1 MAPLKIVQYGNPVLR
16 KKAKPIR
23 KVTPE
28 MRGLVASMTETMRE
42 GNGIGLAANQIG
54 EALALAV
61 VDLGEGPTVL
71 INPQIV
77 EREGEQISVEG
88 CLSMPRL
95 HGDVRR
101 AQRIKIK
108 ARNRQGKAITVEA
121 EGLLARVLQHEID
134 HLNGVVFIDRVDPE
148 TLHWVLDEVDEEGNP
163 RTEPVTVE
171 QALRAFEAR
180 SRGRASV

>member
-1 MAPLKIVQYGNPVLR
+1 MAPLKIVRYGNPVLR

-28 MRGLVASMTETMRE
+28 MRGLVERMTETMRE
-42 GNGIGLAANQIG
+42 NNGIGLAASQIG
-54 EALALAV
+54 ESIALAV
-61 VDLGEGPTVL
+61 VDLGEGATVI

-77 EREGEQISVEG
+77 EREGEQVGLEG
-88 CLSMPRL
+88 CLSLPGL

-101 AQRIKIK
+101 AERIKIK
-108 ARNRQGKAITVEA
+108 ARNRQGKPITIEA
-121 EGLLARVLQHEID
+121 EGLVARVLQHEID
-134 HLNGVVFIDRVDPE
+134 HLNGVVFVDRVDPE

-171 QALRAFEAR
+171 EALRAFEAR
-180 SRGRASV
+180 ARK

>member
-1 MAPLKIVQYGNPVLR
+1 MAPLKIVQYGHPALR
-16 KKAKPIR
+16 KKAKAIR
-23 KVTPE
+23 KVTNE
-28 MRGLVASMTETMRE
+28 MQGLVADMTETMRE

-61 VDLGEGPTVL
+61 VDLGEGPTVI

-77 EREGEQISVEG
+77 AREGEQVSVEG
-88 CLSMPRL
+88 CLSMPGL

-101 AQRIKIK
+101 AQRIKVK
-108 ARNRQGKAITVEA
+108 ARNRHGKPISIEA

-134 HLNGVVFIDRVDPE
+134 HLNGVVFIDRVDPD

-180 SRGRASV
+180 AGK

>member
-1 MAPLKIVQYGNPVLR
+1 MAPLKIVQYGHPALR
-16 KKAKPIR
+16 KKAKAIR
-23 KVTPE
+23 KVTHE
-28 MRGLVASMTETMRE
+28 MHGLVSNMTETMRE

-61 VDLGEGPTVL
+61 VDLGEGPTVI

-77 EREGEQISVEG
+77 AREGEQVSVEG
-88 CLSMPRL
+88 CLSMPGL

-101 AQRIKIK
+101 AQRIKVK
-108 ARNRQGKAITVEA
+108 ARNRHGKPISIEA

-134 HLNGVVFIDRVDPE
+134 HLNGVVFIDRVDPD

-180 SRGRASV
+180 AGK

>member
-1 MAPLKIVQYGNPVLR
+1 MAPLKIVQYGHPVLR

-23 KVTPE
+23 KVTKE
-28 MRGLVASMTETMRE
+28 MQGLVADMTETMRE

-61 VDLGEGPTVL
+61 VDLGEGPTVI

-77 EREGEQISVEG
+77 AREGEQVSVEG
-88 CLSMPRL
+88 CLSMPGL

-101 AQRIKIK
+101 AERIKVK
-108 ARNRQGKAITVEA
+108 ARNRHGKPITIEA

-134 HLNGVVFIDRVDPE
+134 HLNGVVFIDRVDPD

-180 SRGRASV
+180 AGK

>member
-1 MAPLKIVQYGNPVLR
+1 MAPLKIVQYGHPALR
-16 KKAKPIR
+16 KKAKAIR
-23 KVTPE
+23 KVTHE
-28 MRGLVASMTETMRE
+28 MHGLVSNMTETMRE

-61 VDLGEGPTVL
+61 VDLGEGPTVI

-77 EREGEQISVEG
+77 AREGEQVSVEG
-88 CLSMPRL
+88 CLSMPGL

-101 AQRIKIK
+101 AQRIKVK
-108 ARNRQGKAITVEA
+108 ARNRHGKPISIEA

-134 HLNGVVFIDRVDPE
+134 HLNGVVFIDRVDPD
-148 TLHWVLDEVDEEGNP
+148 TLHWVLDEVDEEGNR

-180 SRGRASV
+180 AGK